1 MLRVLQRRARLVVA
15 AIVFFA
21 TPWFVTAQQQPPQ
34 QDAGGY
40 KAPTAA
46 LERGRAVYVLNHCH
60 FCHGTDLTQAT
71 MGAANLV
78 ESAMVGFDQD
88 GKSIGPLVR
97 AGLPNLQ
104 TAMPSYRDL
113 TAEEMVDLARY
124 IHFLR
129 QQAKYKELVV
139 ASAQAPAGDAQAGR
153 TYFNGVGNCA
163 SCHPPADLAGISRK
177 YDARTLRSRLLW
189 PGPAMPV
196 EGAAAASGYAAHLRL
211 LENYTRANVDN
222 LLAYLQALMPDR

>member
-1 MLRVLQRRARLVVA
+1 MLRLLQRRARLIVA
-15 AIVFFA
+15 AILFFA
-21 TPWFVTAQQQPPQ
+21 TPRLLTAQQQPPL

-78 ESAMVGFDQD
+78 ESVLVGLDQD

-139 ASAQAPAGDAQAGR
+139 TSAQAPAGDAQAGR

-163 SCHPPADLAGISRK
+163 SCHSPVGDLAGISRK
-177 YDARTLRSRLLW
+177 YDAPMLRSRLLR

-196 EGAAAASGYAAHLRL
+196 EGAAATAGHAVHLRL

-222 LLAYLQALMPDR
+222 LLAYLQTLLQ

>member
-21 TPWFVTAQQQPPQ
+21 PRLVTAQQQPPQ

-139 ASAQAPAGDAQAGR
+139 TSAQAPAGDAQAGR

-163 SCHPPADLAGISRK
+163 SCHSPVGDLAGISRK
-177 YDARTLRSRLLW
+177 YDAPMLRSRLLR

-196 EGAAAASGYAAHLRL
+196 EGAAATSGAAHLRL

-222 LLAYLQALMPDR
+222 LLAYLQTLLK

>member
-1 MLRVLQRRARLVVA
+1 L
-15 AIVFFA
+15 
-21 TPWFVTAQQQPPQ
+21 VTAQQQPPQ

-78 ESAMVGFDQD
+78 ESVLVGLDQD

-113 TAEEMVDLARY
+113 TAEEIVDLAQY

-129 QQAKYKELVV
+129 HQAKYKELVV
-139 ASAQAPAGDAQAGR
+139 APAQVAGDAQAGR

-163 SCHPPADLAGISRK
+163 SCHSPVGDLAGIGRK
-177 YDARTLRSRLLW
+177 YDAATLRSRLLR

-196 EGAAAASGYAAHLRL
+196 EGAAAASGHLAHLRL

-222 LLAYLQALMPDR
+222 LLAYLQTLLR